1 MRSIRI
7 FMASLALLL
16 ASHADAHAILVQ
28 SSPAAHSTVTGQS
41 VPLSFRFNSRVDA
54 LRSRLVLVVG
64 SSVTGSGVAGS
75 SVVGSAPGQA
85 LKINETSPTDRLTA
99 TASDL
104 KPGNYRVRWQVL
116 AVDGHVT
123 RGELEFEVK
132 P

>member
-1 MRSIRI
+1 MRSMPAL
-7 FMASLALLL
+7 MASFALLL

-28 SSPAAHSTVTGQS
+28 SSPAAHSTVSGQS

-64 SSVTGSGVAGS
+64 SGVVGP
-75 SVVGSAPGQA
+75 SVVGSGQT
-85 LKINETSPTDRLTA
+85 LKINETVPTERLTA

-123 RGELEFEVK
+123 RGELEFDVK

>member
-1 MRSIRI
+1 MRSIRA
-7 FMASLALLL
+7 FTGGLVLLL

-28 SSPAAHSTVTGQS
+28 SSPAAHSTVTGQC

-64 SSVTGSGVAGS
+64 SDSG
-75 SVVGSAPGQA
+75 QT
-85 LKINETSPTDRLTA
+85 LKINETSPTDTLTA
-99 TASDL
+99 TARDL

>member
-1 MRSIRI
+1 MRSIRV

-28 SSPAAHSTVTGQS
+28 SSRAAHSTVTGQS

-54 LRSRLVLVVG
+54 LRSRLVLVTG
-64 SSVTGSGVAGS
+64 SSL
-75 SVVGSAPGQA
+75 VGSAPGQA
-85 LKINETSPTDRLTA
+85 LKINETSPTDILTA

-104 KPGNYRVRWQVL
+104 KPGNYRVRRQVR

-123 RGELEFEVK
+123 RGELEFEIK